1 MTNDQPFAML
11 ITIVGEDRVGL
22 ISAITGYLFEAGA
35 NLADTSFAVLGE
47 GFEFSAVA
55 EFQGAEEDPKSIAA
69 GLAKIAGLEDAAI
82 RVVPFRFRL
91 ERGSA
96 GRPTHLIH
104 VEGGDR
110 PGLLARM
117 TEVFMDYGVNIVR
130 LTAVRYQRADGGFD
144 YRTYFAVAIPEGRE
158 DAVAA
163 AVHNT
168 AGQLGLSSTAAAMD
182 DS

>member
-55 EFQGAEEDPKSIAA
+55 EFQGAGEDPESIEA

-82 RVVPFRFRL
+82 RVFPFQFRL

-96 GRPTHLIH
+96 GRPTHMIR

-117 TEVFMDYGVNIVR
+117 TEVFMDYDVNIVR
-130 LTAVRYQRADGGFD
+130 MTAVRHQRAGGGLD
-144 YRTYFAVAIPEGRE
+144 YRTYFAVAVPDGRE

-168 AGQLGLSSTAAAMD
+168 AGQLGLSSAAAPID
-182 DS
+182 QE